1 MPHTNTKSNQKLQT
15 LTETHYH
22 TRRPNGKKN
31 EAHTV
36 EMEKQARAIGS
47 NNNRKIATK
56 IVRQTLLSGNKALE
70 RAEVRTDL
78 SISNIRR

>member
-1 MPHTNTKSNQKLQT
+1 M
-15 LTETHYH
+15 
-22 TRRPNGKKN
+22 GKN

-36 EMEKQARAIGS
+36 EMEKQARAIGR
-47 NNNRKIATK
+47 NNNRKIAMK